1 MSPHLDSLAP
11 PPIDPAGDPIHL
23 HDRATASSTAAVV
36 PAAGPTEA
44 GMLGRKIALAG
55 MSNMASSLVCFSRRA
70 APKWGDELKRGR
82 TVCRPHLYLTLEEM
96 AKDSLMY

>member
-23 HDRATASSTAAVV
+23 HDRVTASSTAAVV

-55 MSNMASSLVCFSRRA
+55 MSNMASSLFCFSRRA

-82 TVCRPHLYLTLEEM
+82 TVCRPHP
-96 AKDSLMY
+96 